1 MTHALTPEQQ
11 ARLGELAVWVVTAQ
25 ELTAKAQET
34 TYRADMLPLTADYGG
49 FIARANYYLGL
60 AALEMM
66 EQQAKE
72 ATNG

>member
-1 MTHALTPEQQ
+1 MTPEQR
-11 ARLGELAVWVVTAQ
+11 ARLGELAVWIATAQ
-25 ELTAKAQET
+25 ELTAKAQAAA
-34 TYRADMLPLTADYGG
+34 YRTDMLPLTADYGG

-72 ATNG
+72 ATND